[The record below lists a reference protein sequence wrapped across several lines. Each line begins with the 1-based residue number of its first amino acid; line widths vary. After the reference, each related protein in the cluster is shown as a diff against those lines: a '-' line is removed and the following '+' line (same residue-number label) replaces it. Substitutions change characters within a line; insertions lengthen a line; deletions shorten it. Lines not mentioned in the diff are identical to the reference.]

1 MQKCKIV
8 LQDEHDEIPM
18 DADASW
24 SADVPWV
31 MDEVPQDA
39 SSADVP
45 WVMDEVPQDASAA
58 CNMDEFDKVCVNC

>member
-39 SSADVP
+39 S
-45 WVMDEVPQDASAA
+45 AA